1 MAVMTRIK
9 SNMIKVGIIGVGTV
23 GTSVAN
29 ILKENA
35 DVISARAGRDIV
47 VKSGVVRNLSKDRG
61 LDIIL
66 TDSVDDILNDKEIDI
81 VVELM
86 GGVDEPFVVVKR
98 ALESGKAVV
107 TANKALLAY
116 HRYELQELAGNIPF
130 EFEASVAGGI
140 PIITALRDGPGGI
153 PIITALR
160 DGLSANHIESIMG
173 IMNGTCNYMM
183 TEMTNNGVSYD
194 AILKEAQD
202 LGYAEADPTFDVGG
216 YDAAHKLLI
225 LASIA
230 YGLDAKPEDI
240 LIEGIE
246 NVSSE
251 DIAFAK
257 EFGYAIKLLA
267 IAKKDKDEVELR
279 VHAALIKKDEM
290 IAKIDGVMNGV
301 SVVGDK
307 VGETLYYGPGA
318 GGDATASAVV
328 ANIIDIARSG
338 KSTPMLGFNRPMEGN
353 ALRLKS
359 SDDIESKYYLRINVT
374 DKAGVLAQLSK
385 IFESYNISIE
395 TMLQR
400 SNENGSAN
408 LLISTHLSVEKSVK
422 NLINEIEQLT
432 FVNGRPA
439 MIRII

>member
-1 MAVMTRIK
+1 MV
-9 SNMIKVGIIGVGTV
+9 KVGIIGVGTV
-23 GTSVAN
+23 GVSVVN

-47 VKSGVVRNLSKDRG
+47 VKSGVVRNLNKDRG

-66 TDSVDDILNDKEIDI
+66 TDNVDDVLNDEEIDI

-86 GGVDEPFVVVKR
+86 GGVEEPFLVVKK
-98 ALESGKAVV
+98 ALQNGKAVV

-116 HRYELQELAGNIPF
+116 HRYELQEIAKDKAF
-130 EFEASVAGGI
+130 EFEASVA
-140 PIITALRDGPGGI
+140 GGI

-183 TEMTNNGVSYD
+183 TKMTNEGVAYD
-194 AILKEAQD
+194 AILKEAQE

-230 YGLDAKPEDI
+230 YGIDAKPEDI

-246 NVSSE
+246 NVTQE
-251 DIAFAK
+251 DISFAK
-257 EFGYAIKLLA
+257 EFGYAIKLLG
-267 IAKKDKDEVELR
+267 IAKKDGNEVELR
-279 VHAALIKKDEM
+279 VHACLIKQDEM
-290 IAKIDGVMNGV
+290 IAKIDGVMNGI

-338 KSTPMLGFNRPMEGN
+338 KSTPMLGFNRPMEGD
-353 ALRLKS
+353 ALTLKS
-359 SDDIESKYYLRINVT
+359 TEKIESKYYLRVNVS
-374 DKAGVLAQLSK
+374 DRAGVLARITK
-385 IFESYNISIE
+385 IFEEHNISVE

-400 SNENGSAN
+400 QADNGSAN
-408 LLISTHLSVEKSVK
+408 LLISTHMAVERDIQAMMQE
-422 NLINEIEQLT
+422 LEALD
-432 FVNGRPA
+432 FVHAKPV
-439 MIRII
+439 MIRIV